1 MIVSDSNPPSVRIH
15 SRRVPSFEAGRFID
29 MLRSDIVIL
38 NVEPQPVRIREIEC
52 PMDQQ
57 LQRKC
62 SVAAILGLY
71 YNPLDTQ
78 CEIRICIYTIVQEI

>member
-1 MIVSDSNPPSVRIH
+1 M
-15 SRRVPSFEAGRFID
+15 EAGRFID

-38 NVEPQPVRIREIEC
+38 NVEPQPVRIRVIKC
-52 PMDQQ
+52 PIDQQ
-57 LQRKC
+57 LQRHC

-71 YNPLDTQ
+71 YNPLDTE